1 VVGARILCMTTAFD
15 DTGQHPVTSAIAA
28 VSQLLREV
36 ADLGLWTL
44 RPAETA
50 ANLTAIAQLRHQI
63 TELELRH
70 ARHADRL
77 DLGAAAGAADTSS
90 HWANATRQTKRDAK
104 RRLELAKLLDH
115 DHEPVRDAMAAGQV
129 SEEQAAVIVKGVDA
143 LPVEHR
149 RDAEAHLIGCAAEH
163 DPVALRRLA
172 HRVLEVVAPEI
183 AEAHELKALQR

>member
-1 VVGARILCMTTAFD
+1 MTTAFD

-77 DLGAAAGAADTSS
+77 DLGTAAGAADTSS

-104 RRLELAKLLDH
+104 RRLDLAHALDH
-115 DHEPVRDAMAAGQV
+115 DHEPVKEAMAAGQV
-129 SEEQAAVIVKGVDA
+129 SEDPAVVIVKGVDA

-149 RDAEAHLIGCAAEH
+149 RDAETHLIGCAAEH

-172 HRVLEVVAPEI
+172 HRVLEVVAPTSP
-183 AEAHELKALQR
+183 KPTS

>member
-1 VVGARILCMTTAFD
+1 MVGARILCMTTAFD

-28 VSQLLREV
+28 VSQLLHEV

-90 HWANATRQTKRDAK
+90 HWANQTRQTNGT
-104 RRLELAKLLDH
+104 
-115 DHEPVRDAMAAGQV
+115 PSAAWT
-129 SEEQAAVIVKGVDA
+129 SRT
-143 LPVEHR
+143 PWTTTTS
-149 RDAEAHLIGCAAEH
+149 
-163 DPVALRRLA
+163 P
-172 HRVLEVVAPEI
+172 
-183 AEAHELKALQR
+183 

>member
-1 VVGARILCMTTAFD
+1 MPGARILCMTTAFD

-104 RRLELAKLLDH
+104 RRLELAKLLGCE
-115 DHEPVRDAMAAGQV
+115 HEPVRDAMAAGQRV
-129 SEEQAAVIVKGVDA
+129 RGAGRGDRQGRGRAAG
-143 LPVEHR
+143 R
-149 RDAEAHLIGCAAEH
+149 
-163 DPVALRRLA
+163 
-172 HRVLEVVAPEI
+172 APP
-183 AEAHELKALQR
+183 